1 MPMFISTLMTSAA
14 FTDILCAKSATEIVS
29 GIGISRMIGSEGATN
44 VDSSFS
50 SLCFDLDLGE
60 RHPEATL
67 ESPRPLSAR
76 FLNSRSDQ
84 SFSLLSTCFSLVS
97 TLTPAFEA
105 GR

>member
-1 MPMFISTLMTSAA
+1 M
-14 FTDILCAKSATEIVS
+14 
-29 GIGISRMIGSEGATN
+29 SRIIGSVGATK

-50 SLCFDLDLGE
+50 SRDFDFDLGE
-60 RHPEATL
+60 RHPEEAL
-67 ESPRPLSAR
+67 ESPRPLSVR

-97 TLTPAFEA
+97 TLTPALEA